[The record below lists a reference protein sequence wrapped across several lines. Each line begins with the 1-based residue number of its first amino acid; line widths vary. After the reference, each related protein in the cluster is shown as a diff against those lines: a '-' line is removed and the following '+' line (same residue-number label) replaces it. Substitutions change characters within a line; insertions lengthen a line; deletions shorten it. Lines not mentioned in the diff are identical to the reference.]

1 MLPDDDTAAG
11 SIGARRRMRAAE
23 FFAGM
28 GLMRAGLESAGVRTV
43 FANDIDRTKAAL
55 YRANWGDE
63 ALVVD
68 DIRNLHGDD
77 IPNAEIATASFP
89 CVDMSLA
96 GNLAGLGG
104 EESGLIVEFCRIL
117 AEMGERRPRAVI
129 VENVPGFLTVNGG
142 RDFAK
147 VVEMLEAL
155 DYAVESVVIDAASF
169 VPQSRSRVFL
179 LGARGS
185 HPALPTAPDGAVLRL
200 ADVASSDGD
209 WWPPERRDGFLASLS
224 PLQRGRIDS
233 WRGDSRVRCLG
244 AYRRTRNGRA
254 VWEVRSDEIA
264 GALRTTRGGSSR
276 QALVRVGRGDFDVRW
291 MTVDEY
297 ARLQGAEAL
306 RYDAVSDRQAMFALG
321 DAVCVPVIEWLAE
334 NWLTRLAA

>member
-1 MLPDDDTAAG
+1 
-11 SIGARRRMRAAE
+11 
-23 FFAGM
+23 
-28 GLMRAGLESAGVRTV
+28 MRAGLESVGVRTV

-68 DIRNLHGDD
+68 DIRNLKGDD
-77 IPNAEIATASFP
+77 IPNAEVATASFP

-104 EESGLIVEFCRIL
+104 EDSGLIVEFCRIL
-117 AEMGERRPRAVI
+117 AEMDERRPRAVI

-169 VPQSRSRVFL
+169 VPQSRQRVFL
-179 LGARGS
+179 LGTLGS
-185 HPALPTAPDGAVLRL
+185 QPALPRAPEGAALRL
-200 ADVASSDGD
+200 TDVASPDGD
-209 WWPPERRDGFLASLS
+209 WWPSERRDSFLASLS
-224 PLQRGRIDS
+224 PLQRGRIDA
-233 WRGDSRVRCLG
+233 WRCDPRVRCLG

>member
-1 MLPDDDTAAG
+1 
-11 SIGARRRMRAAE
+11 MRSAE

-28 GLMRAGLESAGVRTV
+28 GLMRAGLESVGVRTV

-68 DIRNLHGDD
+68 DIRNLSGDD
-77 IPNAEIATASFP
+77 IPDAEVATASFP

-96 GNLAGLGG
+96 GNLAGLRG
-104 EESGLIVEFCRIL
+104 EDSGLIVEFCRIL
-117 AEMGERRPRAVI
+117 AEMGERRPGAVI

-142 RDFAK
+142 HDFAR
-147 VVEMLEAL
+147 VVEMLEAI

-169 VPQSRSRVFL
+169 VPQSRQRVFL
-179 LGARGS
+179 LGTLGS
-185 HPALPTAPDGAVLRL
+185 QPALPRAPEGAALRL
-200 ADVASSDGD
+200 ADVASPDGD
-209 WWPPERRDGFLASLS
+209 WWPSERRDGFLASLS

-233 WRGDSRVRCLG
+233 WRCDPRVRFLG

-276 QALVRVGRGDFDVRW
+276 QALVRVGLGDFDVRW

-297 ARLQGAEAL
+297 ARLQGAEEL
-306 RYDAVSDRQAMFALG
+306 LYDAVSDRQAMFALG